1 VTAQKFNR
9 SLSGNLERFFGSWRD
24 ERSAQC
30 KAGDSGLFVCGM
42 VWLHR
47 FFSGLLKGWCLG

>member
-1 VTAQKFNR
+1 VTAQKLNR

-30 KAGDSGLFVCGM
+30 KAGDGGLFVCGM

-47 FFSGLLKGWCLG
+47 FFS